1 MSAFADKR
9 VALVI
14 ANSAYQNVPALTNPV
29 NDGVAIANMFQAA
42 GFDSVHL
49 RQNLNGANLRKA
61 LRDFSLVA
69 RDADIAVVFYAGHG
83 IEVSGT
89 NYIIPIDAKL
99 EQDIDVEDE
108 TVSLDRVLA
117 TIEPARRLRLI
128 ILDACREN
136 PFVRTMKRT
145 VASRSISRGLARV
158 EPMAA
163 DTLVAFAAKADSLAM
178 DGTGA
183 NSPYTAALLKH
194 LATPGLD
201 VRLSLGRV
209 RDDVLESTGG
219 KQEPFVYGSLG
230 GSDLALVPAATAA
243 TAEPASPQVP
253 ARSNADERRDYELAN
268 QVGTVEAWDWFLK
281 EYTGGFYA
289 DLARAQRQKVVAA
302 RLAMQGA
309 TAPTS
314 NFPAPAPTPAP
325 TPRQPVAANPPP
337 TGPGTTTD
345 SLASLAPAP
354 PARPA
359 ISSGPATALPDP
371 IAMARSL
378 QIELKRVGCDPGSAD
393 GRWDAGSSHAL
404 ETFNKHSGT
413 AFDVRVASLDALDAV
428 RAKSSRVCPLE
439 CDHNQRVEGD
449 RCVPVAKDTK
459 EPQRAALHQAPHPKH
474 VGGGRCFAFS
484 GHQYCE

>member
-1 MSAFADKR
+1 MRWWFRLIVSLAALCSASVSAFAEKR

-117 TIEPARRLRLI
+117 TIEPARRLRLN

-163 DTLVAFAAKADSLAM
+163 DTLVAFAAKA
-178 DGTGA
+178 
-183 NSPYTAALLKH
+183 
-194 LATPGLD
+194 
-201 VRLSLGRV
+201 
-209 RDDVLESTGG
+209 
-219 KQEPFVYGSLG
+219 
-230 GSDLALVPAATAA
+230 
-243 TAEPASPQVP
+243 
-253 ARSNADERRDYELAN
+253 ELA
-268 QVGTVEAWDWFLK
+268 G
-281 EYTGGFYA
+281 
-289 DLARAQRQKVVAA
+289 
-302 RLAMQGA
+302 
-309 TAPTS
+309 
-314 NFPAPAPTPAP
+314 
-325 TPRQPVAANPPP
+325 
-337 TGPGTTTD
+337 
-345 SLASLAPAP
+345 
-354 PARPA
+354 
-359 ISSGPATALPDP
+359 
-371 IAMARSL
+371 
-378 QIELKRVGCDPGSAD
+378 D
-393 GRWDAGSSHAL
+393 GRYRCQQSLHRGAAQASCDAGS
-404 ETFNKHSGT
+404 
-413 AFDVRVASLDALDAV
+413 
-428 RAKSSRVCPLE
+428 
-439 CDHNQRVEGD
+439 
-449 RCVPVAKDTK
+449 RCSAQPRPGA
-459 EPQRAALHQAPHPKH
+459 R
-474 VGGGRCFAFS
+474 
-484 GHQYCE
+484 